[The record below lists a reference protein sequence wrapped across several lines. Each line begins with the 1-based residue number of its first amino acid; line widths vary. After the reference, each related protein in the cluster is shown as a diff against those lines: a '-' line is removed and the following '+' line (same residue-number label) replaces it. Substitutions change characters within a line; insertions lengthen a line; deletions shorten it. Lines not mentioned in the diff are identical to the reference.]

1 LNFLIYE
8 PFSILSSF
16 NGLKKL
22 TVDIR
27 PHLQQRLRL
36 LAVVLDRSITSIVAE
51 SIDRTL
57 KEYES
62 VIPEIKSVSL
72 PD

>member
-1 LNFLIYE
+1 M
-8 PFSILSSF
+8 
-16 NGLKKL
+16 KKL

-62 VIPEIKSVSL
+62 VIPEIKTVSL

>member
-1 LNFLIYE
+1 M
-8 PFSILSSF
+8 
-16 NGLKKL
+16 KKL

-62 VIPEIKSVSL
+62 VIPEIKSVRQ
-72 PD
+72 PDR

>member
-1 LNFLIYE
+1 M
-8 PFSILSSF
+8 
-16 NGLKKL
+16 KKL

-36 LAVVLDRSITSIVAE
+36 LSVVLGRSITSIVAE

>member
-1 LNFLIYE
+1 M
-8 PFSILSSF
+8 SGF
-16 NGLKKL
+16 NSLKKL